1 MSVSRRLLAC
11 SLLVLFIPL
20 AYSQSLSVTPSSLSF
35 SNQAVNSTSAA
46 KTLTVTNTGTTTVTI
61 SAVTVTPTEF
71 TLFSGGPI
79 TLNAGASTQYK
90 VKFSPDALQTF
101 NGQLTLTISGSN
113 TPVVVPLKGTGA
125 LASISVSPTSLTF
138 AGQPLGTTSAPQTVT
153 IINTG
158 GANVTVKLPYVTP
171 PFVVTGF
178 AKAVTLAA
186 GQSTSIPV
194 SLFGTFV
201 ASYTGTLNIPFDVLP
216 NRGVSLA
223 GSATNATSLAINTF
237 ASLPVATQ
245 GGPYLATLLAAGGS
259 GSLTWQLASG
269 SSVPLGLSLSSS
281 GKLSGTVDASV
292 ATGSYSFTAQV
303 TDSFIPPSTASEKLT
318 LSVMAQT
325 GANCTDDTFNVPGTS
340 APLVP
345 ITDLGTGSYLGF
357 EGGLYPNG
365 SNTRPAAHDGA
376 GVSIA
381 NSIQPLDANG
391 VPSTNGLYAM
401 VSLGPSDTQQEFIE
415 LTTLVDAEPATNSH
429 LVLVNGAQ
437 PKGVATLWADPNS
450 TFWSTL
456 MGTILPSAGVTAD
469 QVVVAWV
476 QTLDLGI
483 SGTYPNDMNGTQ
495 ADLETVAR
503 TLLTKFPNLKIA
515 YYTARIYGGYGNG
528 VNTYDPE
535 PFDYDLGW
543 AVKGVIQDQINGVS
557 TLNYNPSNGPVVAPW
572 LAWGPYYWA
581 NGLLARNDGLV
592 WACPELKNDGLHPQ
606 NPLGREKVASALL
619 NFLKTDTSATPWF
632 LAH

>member
-1 MSVSRRLLAC
+1 MRFAVRLVGGFL
-11 SLLVLFIPL
+11 SVLFVPF
-20 AYSQSLSVTPSSLSF
+20 AYSQSLSVTPSSLTF
-35 SNQAVNSTSAA
+35 SNQAVGSTSSA
-46 KTLTVTNTGTTTVTI
+46 KTVTVTNTGTSSVTI
-61 SAVTVTPTEF
+61 SAVTITPTEF
-71 TLFSGGPI
+71 TLASGGPVV
-79 TLNAGASTQYK
+79 LAAGASTQYK
-90 VKFSPDALQTF
+90 VKFSPDAVQTF
-101 NGQLTLTISGSN
+101 SGQLTLTISGSSSA
-113 TPVVVPLKGTGA
+113 TVVPLTGNGA
-125 LASISVSPTSLTF
+125 LASISVFPTSLTF

-153 IINTG
+153 ITNTG

-171 PFVVTGF
+171 PFVVSGF
-178 AKAVTLAA
+178 TKAVTLTA
-186 GQSTSIPV
+186 GKSTTIPV

-201 ASYTGTLNIPFDVLP
+201 GSYTGTLNIPFDVLP
-216 NRGVSLA
+216 NQGVSLA

-245 GGPYLATLLAAGGS
+245 AGPYLATLLAAGGT
-259 GSLTWQLASG
+259 GGLTWQLASG
-269 SSVPLGLSLSSS
+269 SSLPLGLSLSSS
-281 GKLSGTVDASV
+281 GQLSGTVDASV
-292 ATGSYSFTAQV
+292 ALGSHSFTVQV
-303 TDSFIPPSTASEKLT
+303 TDSNAPPSTASENMT

-325 GANCTDDTFNVPGTS
+325 GANCADIIFNVPNTNV
-340 APLVP
+340 PLVP
-345 ITDLGTGSYLGF
+345 ITDLGTGTYMGY

-365 SNTRPAAHDGA
+365 SNTRPAAHDAA

-381 NSIQPLDANG
+381 DSIQPLDANG
-391 VPSTNGLYAM
+391 LPSPTGLYAM

-415 LTTLVDAEPATNSH
+415 FTTLADAEPAKNSH

-437 PKGVATLWADPNS
+437 PRGVATLWADPNS

-456 MGTILPSAGVTAD
+456 MSTILPAAGVTAD

-483 SGTYPNDMNGTQ
+483 RGTYPKDMTTTQ
-495 ADLETVAR
+495 ADLESVAR

-515 YYTARIYGGYGNG
+515 YYTSRIYGGYGNG

-535 PFDYDLGW
+535 PFAYDLGW

-557 TLNYNPSNGPVVAPW
+557 TLNYNPNNGPVVAPW

-592 WACPELKNDGLHPQ
+592 WACPELKNDGLHPE

-619 NFLKTDTSATPWF
+619 DFLKTDTTATPWF

>member
-1 MSVSRRLLAC
+1 L
-11 SLLVLFIPL
+11 
-20 AYSQSLSVTPSSLSF
+20 F
-35 SNQAVNSTSAA
+35 SNQAVNSTSSAR
-46 KTLTVTNTGTTTVTI
+46 TLTVTNTGTSSVTI
-61 SAVTVTPTEF
+61 SAVTITPTEF

-79 TLNAGASTQYK
+79 TLSAGASTEYK

-101 NGQLTLTISGSN
+101 NGQLTLTIAGSN

-125 LASISVSPTSLTF
+125 VASISVSPTLLTF
-138 AGQPLGTTSAPQTVT
+138 ASQPLGTTSAPQRVT
-153 IINTG
+153 ITNTG
-158 GANVTVKLPYVTP
+158 GANVTVKLPYITP

-178 AKAVTLAA
+178 SKAVTLAA
-186 GQSTSIPV
+186 GSSTTIQV

-201 ASYTGTLNIPFDVLP
+201 GSYTGTLNIPFDVLP
-216 NRGVSLA
+216 NQGVSLA
-223 GSATNATSLAINTF
+223 GSATSATSLAINTF
-237 ASLPVATQ
+237 ATLPVATQ
-245 GGPYLATLLAAGGS
+245 GGPYLTTLLAAGGS
-259 GSLTWQLASG
+259 GSLTWQLATG
-269 SSVPLGLSLSSS
+269 SSVPLGLSLSSA
-281 GKLSGTVDASV
+281 GKLSGTVDPSV
-292 ATGSYSFTAQV
+292 STETYSFTAQV
-303 TDSFIPPSTASEKLT
+303 TDSNIPPSTASEKLT
-318 LSVMAQT
+318 LTVMAQT
-325 GANCTDDTFNVPGTS
+325 GANCADDRFNVPGTS
-340 APLVP
+340 SPLVP
-345 ITDLGTGSYLGF
+345 ITDLGTGTYMGF
-357 EGGLYPNG
+357 QGGLYPNG
-365 SNTRPAAHDGA
+365 SNTRPAAHDAA

-381 NSIQPLDANG
+381 NTIQPLDSNG
-391 VPSTNGLYAM
+391 NPSSSGLYAM

-415 LTTLVDAEPATNSH
+415 FTTLADAEPAKNPH

-456 MGTILPSAGVTAD
+456 MGSILPSAGVTAD

-483 SGTYPNDMNGTQ
+483 KGTYPNDMKGTQ
-495 ADLETVAR
+495 ADLEAVAR
-503 TLLTKFPNLKIA
+503 TLLTKFPNLKIT

-557 TLNYNPSNGPVVAPW
+557 TLNYNPSNGQVVAPW

-606 NPLGREKVASALL
+606 NPLGREKVAAALL
-619 NFLKTDTSATPWF
+619 NFLKTDTTAAPWF